1 MDMDATDLPAPA
13 ASELLRHLGQAGPL
27 EPAALTE
34 RLQAGHPDLTLEQ
47 VERELLDR
55 LDVHRTAGGWVS
67 VLAVADGAVLTH
79 VLSAEERQA
88 GMLAADGDLDL
99 WRRLADQGLPL
110 AGGGMLRTRWARWR
124 PQRPEGLE
132 ALPGGALIALTGPD
146 SWLEAFEH
154 EEILTLRLRD
164 GALEMGMLAEFQV
177 RGEEL
182 VARIKPV
189 VGACRAAALNA
200 LCAYTKARGG
210 EVDDEQVAEY
220 VRPGNPGAALD
231 IVLAELLTARPGMLD
246 EPMPPLRMLLT
257 AAGLEVVSG
266 FVCVPGAPWLPDR
279 GRRPAS

>member
-1 MDMDATDLPAPA
+1 MET
-13 ASELLRHLGQAGPL
+13 STCG
-27 EPAALTE
+27 
-34 RLQAGHPDLTLEQ
+34 
-47 VERELLDR
+47 
-55 LDVHRTAGGWVS
+55 GGWPTRGCRS
-67 VLAVADGAVLTH
+67 LAVGCCA
-79 VLSAEERQA
+79 RA
-88 GMLAADGDLDL
+88 G
-99 WRRLADQGLPL
+99 R
-110 AGGGMLRTRWARWR
+110 
-124 PQRPEGLE
+124 
-132 ALPGGALIALTGPD
+132 GGALNALTGPD
-146 SWLEAFEH
+146 NWLEAFEH

-189 VGACRAAALNA
+189 VGACRAAALDA

-210 EVDDEQVAEY
+210 EVDDEQGAEY

-231 IVLAELLTARPGMLD
+231 IVLAELLTARPGVLD

-257 AAGLEVVSG
+257 AAGPEVVSG